1 MRDRY
6 DLDDSAAPPNGR
18 AAERGNASV
27 AAVDDPL
34 EPGARVQ
41 VTVNRRVDVLEN
53 ERAQGLITNT
63 AYLAGRFVQ
72 ALFERSRGARGGSA
86 GPWRE
91 GSVTDAWSH
100 DAKLVRV
107 IHDVQTLER
116 YLTAMRGVLG
126 QRDTEIVYDMLGD
139 GLTYAQVAARR
150 AGRNTARTRAYVAA
164 RFRDSLTL
172 VALYIDDW
180 R

>member
-6 DLDDSAAPPNGR
+6 DLDDSAAPSNGR

-91 GSVTDAWSH
+91 GGVTDAWSH
-100 DAKLVRV
+100 DAKLVRAL
-107 IHDVQTLER
+107 HDAATLER
-116 YLTAMRGVLG
+116 YLAAMRGLLG
-126 QRDTEIVYDMLGD
+126 VTDTAIMSDMLGD
-139 GLTYAQVAARR
+139 NYTYEQAAARR
-150 AGRNTARTRAYVAA
+150 HRGGGIRARSYVAA
-164 RFRDSLTL
+164 RFRDALEL
-172 VALYIDDW
+172 VAKHINDW

>member
-53 ERAQGLITNT
+53 ERAQQLISNT

-100 DAKLVRV
+100 DAKLVR
-107 IHDVQTLER
+107 
-116 YLTAMRGVLG
+116 
-126 QRDTEIVYDMLGD
+126 DTEIVYDMLGD
-139 GLTYAQVAARR
+139 ELTYEVVAERRLKRSSAR
-150 AGRNTARTRAYVAA
+150 ARGYVAA
-164 RFRDSLTL
+164 RFRDALEL
-172 VALYIDDW
+172 VAKHIDDW

>member
-6 DLDDSAAPPNGR
+6 DLNESAAPPNGR
-18 AAERGNASV
+18 AAERGDAV
-27 AAVDDPL
+27 TVAVDDPL

-41 VTVNRRVDVLEN
+41 ATANRRVDVLEN
-53 ERAQGLITNT
+53 ERAQGLISNP

-91 GSVTDAWSH
+91 TGAMDSWSH
-100 DAKLVRV
+100 EDKLIRALNDAA
-107 IHDVQTLER
+107 TLER
-116 YLTAMRGVLG
+116 YLGAMRGLLG
-126 QRDTEIVYDMLGD
+126 AMDTAIVSDMLGD
-139 GLTYAQVAARR
+139 GYSYEQAALRR
-150 AGRNTARTRAYVAA
+150 GRVGARARGYVAS
-164 RFRDSLTL
+164 RFRDALEL
-172 VALYIDDW
+172 VAKHINDW